1 MNQAEHLLRGFFR
14 FGDERPLDAFSM
26 ASGSTADIIH
36 PQAQHSLFGPSGNK
50 ELLPDRAAFLAF
62 VERCANALE
71 ARRDEILTIT
81 GIDEECALVHAKA
94 WRKAAA
100 TGEEISYQWA
110 MLYRVE
116 GGQITYGSDML
127 DRDAQ
132 EFWRRVLG

>member
-1 MNQAEHLLRGFFR
+1 M
-14 FGDERPLDAFSM
+14 
-26 ASGSTADIIH
+26 
-36 PQAQHSLFGPSGNK
+36 
-50 ELLPDRAAFLAF
+50 
-62 VERCANALE
+62 ERCANALE

-81 GIDEECALVHAKA
+81 GIGEECALVHAKA

-110 MLYRVE
+110 MLYRIE

-132 EFWRRVLG
+132 EFWRRVLD